1 MLLGFF
7 RCVSAG
13 DDGMVVVWDT
23 QVKGFLAEMLMY
35 TMDFYVIIFSHWQLP
50 VSSLKSMSIF

>member
-23 QVKGFLAEMLMY
+23 QVKGFLAE
-35 TMDFYVIIFSHWQLP
+35 DFYVINFSHWQLP

>member
-35 TMDFYVIIFSHWQLP
+35 TMDFYVII
-50 VSSLKSMSIF
+50 SLIDNYL